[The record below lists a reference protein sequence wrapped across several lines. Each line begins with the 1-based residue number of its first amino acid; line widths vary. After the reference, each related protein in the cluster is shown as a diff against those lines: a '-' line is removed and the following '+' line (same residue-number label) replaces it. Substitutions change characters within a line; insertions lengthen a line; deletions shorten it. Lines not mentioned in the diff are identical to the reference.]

1 MNKAEYF
8 KFAEQFFAKCLEISK
23 AKNADYT
30 GGAEDPFS
38 NFKAVEVL
46 GISTEQGFLTRMMD
60 KMKRIAS
67 FAEKGELQV
76 KDESVTDT
84 LRDLANYACLLAGYI
99 ESQKTAGPAFRMKV
113 EMSDEMAAALKS
125 GQAGHIEGGK
135 VQSWANADGSHT
147 TMVEGDLDIKL
158 KERPAPILQLR
169 QPCKAYKCPHYNGN
183 LECTTVSEYYK
194 SCPVKLL

>member
-1 MNKAEYF
+1 MTKQQYF
-8 KFAEQFFAKCLEISK
+8 EFAARFFEACQTISK

-30 GGAEDPFS
+30 GGAADPFA
-38 NFKAVEVL
+38 NFKAVEIL

-99 ESQKTAGPAFRMKV
+99 ESKKETPADM
-113 EMSDEMAAALKS
+113 MM
-125 GQAGHIEGGK
+125 
-135 VQSWANADGSHT
+135 HT
-147 TMVEGDLDIKL
+147 D
-158 KERPAPILQLR
+158 QF
-169 QPCKAYKCPHYNGN
+169 
-183 LECTTVSEYYK
+183 S
-194 SCPVKLL
+194 